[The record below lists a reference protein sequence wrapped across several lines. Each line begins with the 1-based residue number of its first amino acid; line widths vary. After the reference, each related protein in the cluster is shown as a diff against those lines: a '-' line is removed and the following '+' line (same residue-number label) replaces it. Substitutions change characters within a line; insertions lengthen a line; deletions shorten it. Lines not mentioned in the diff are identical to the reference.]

1 MSKTRYHGPKGHMP
15 VDIAL
20 KKFFSSLDF
29 SKMSHT
35 IEFVSLLDAGSR
47 VLANDITSGIDIP
60 PFIGAEMDGYAV
72 RSADTKEASTKYPV
86 LLQVVGKIY
95 AGHEGQYKLRSGNAI
110 TIATGARLPKGADS
124 VVMIE
129 HTKLENNMVRIF
141 KEIEKGQHVSLKGN
155 DVKNGQVLLKKG
167 TWLTSQDIGLIA
179 SVGVSKVPVFKRPQV
194 AVFATGDELIE
205 PGSKLENNC
214 IFESNR
220 YMISSMIRDFGG
232 EVIDFGIC
240 KDDKDLI
247 LSKFKK
253 ALKFDMVVV
262 SGGASVGE
270 KDYVPDL
277 IKNLG
282 KPGLVIHGIAMKPG
296 SPTGLGIV
304 NHKPIILSPGYPV
317 SSFIAFYVFG
327 QPLLLKM
334 LGATAG
340 GPFMPKLIAK
350 MAAAINVHV
359 NFRTFV
365 RVNVVRHNG
374 LYLAEPITASGPSL
388 LSTLTKSNGIVITD
402 NRSKLA
408 KGTKVE
414 VILLRNI

>member
-1 MSKTRYHGPKGHMP
+1 M
-15 VDIAL
+15 
-20 KKFFSSLDF
+20 
-29 SKMSHT
+29 
-35 IEFVSLLDAGSR
+35 
-47 VLANDITSGIDIP
+47 
-60 PFIGAEMDGYAV
+60 
-72 RSADTKEASTKYPV
+72 
-86 LLQVVGKIY
+86 VGKIY

-240 KDDKDLI
+240 KDDKD
-247 LSKFKK
+247 SDS
-253 ALKFDMVVV
+253 LKV
-262 SGGASVGE
+262 
-270 KDYVPDL
+270 
-277 IKNLG
+277 
-282 KPGLVIHGIAMKPG
+282 
-296 SPTGLGIV
+296 
-304 NHKPIILSPGYPV
+304 
-317 SSFIAFYVFG
+317 
-327 QPLLLKM
+327 
-334 LGATAG
+334 
-340 GPFMPKLIAK
+340 
-350 MAAAINVHV
+350 
-359 NFRTFV
+359 
-365 RVNVVRHNG
+365 
-374 LYLAEPITASGPSL
+374 
-388 LSTLTKSNGIVITD
+388 
-402 NRSKLA
+402 
-408 KGTKVE
+408 
-414 VILLRNI
+414 